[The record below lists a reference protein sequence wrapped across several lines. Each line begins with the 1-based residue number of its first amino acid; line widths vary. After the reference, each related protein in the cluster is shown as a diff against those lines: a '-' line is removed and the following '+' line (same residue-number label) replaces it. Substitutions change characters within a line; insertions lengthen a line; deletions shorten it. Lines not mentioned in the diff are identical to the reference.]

1 MLSLARR
8 GDISL
13 YRMVNCA
20 PPRRCIWPVLV
31 PAQAWVRAGI
41 GLRGAGGR
49 TPPVSLRS
57 TTSPERGGVA
67 AGDGGVILLA
77 RRVLRSHFAYHTFL
91 LKCLTFVPR
100 LLFVARAKQGR
111 LAGGCVPIPRG
122 SRSPVERSQM
132 LCGYRTCLV
141 HFRLVRFFPAIP
153 TGERSRRR
161 GKVLF
166 CENTL
171 SLRCFPQGERW
182 GLRAP
187 KPAPKSHWLSGLS
200 SLGARQSTSLQN
212 LAVTAILELPHPRPA
227 ILGYAERPCRLQF
240 MAGRVGLYIDVIYT
254 HQPPDSSR
262 PQAAKSRVACAKRC
276 ACRLSLPIG

>member
-1 MLSLARR
+1 MRFSAPLDSELCTGERLRLA
-8 GDISL
+8 G
-13 YRMVNCA
+13 YR
-20 PPRRCIWPVLV
+20 
-31 PAQAWVRAGI
+31 PAQAQVGAGV

-57 TTSPERGGVA
+57 TTSPFRGGVA

-91 LKCLTFVPR
+91 LECFMFVPR
-100 LLFVARAKQGR
+100 LLFVARAKQRR
-111 LAGGCVPIPRG
+111 LAASCVSVPRR

-161 GKVLF
+161 GVGPLLR
-166 CENTL
+166 NHISLAMLSAGSTL
-171 SLRCFPQGERW
+171 

-187 KPAPKSHWLSGLS
+187 DCAKEPLTLWTLFIRFAAKYLFAKP
-200 SLGARQSTSLQN
+200 RN
-212 LAVTAILELPHPRPA
+212 NCYPRIAALTLCNTRVHGKTCPTP
-227 ILGYAERPCRLQF
+227 IYGR
-240 MAGRVGLYIDVIYT
+240 AGRAV
-254 HQPPDSSR
+254 
-262 PQAAKSRVACAKRC
+262 
-276 ACRLSLPIG
+276 